1 MRDLLQ
7 VEGMK
12 ITVEDIIGSTGL
24 ELKVD
29 PGVPWVY
36 AGFAGTPASAALHTC
51 LILTSHELN
60 VPSSIHHSPAPPCIH
75 KKPSVFNRS
84 VGLFKA
90 QLLACHRVYC
100 HRMSAL
106 YGNRPDTMQA

>member
-1 MRDLLQ
+1 MRDMLQ

-36 AGFAGTPASAALHTC
+36 AGFAGSASPCAC
-51 LILTSHELN
+51 LTI
-60 VPSSIHHSPAPPCIH
+60 
-75 KKPSVFNRS
+75 
-84 VGLFKA
+84 
-90 QLLACHRVYC
+90 Q
-100 HRMSAL
+100 
-106 YGNRPDTMQA
+106 

>member
-1 MRDLLQ
+1 MAVPAPAPRVTEGDDAWGLTKAAVQ

-36 AGFAGTPASAALHTC
+36 AGFAGVL
-51 LILTSHELN
+51 LTAIMQQCFAHCPGSFQEWL
-60 VPSSIHHSPAPPCIH
+60 CIH
-75 KKPSVFNRS
+75 CMT
-84 VGLFKA
+84 
-90 QLLACHRVYC
+90 CHARAV
-100 HRMSAL
+100 
-106 YGNRPDTMQA
+106 

>member
-1 MRDLLQ
+1 MCTSACAAISEPAPRPRMLGARDVCGLTKAAVQ

-36 AGFAGTPASAALHTC
+36 AGFAGGLLTAVVQQC
-51 LILTSHELN
+51 LAQCQRIL
-60 VPSSIHHSPAPPCIH
+60 
-75 KKPSVFNRS
+75 
-84 VGLFKA
+84 
-90 QLLACHRVYC
+90 
-100 HRMSAL
+100 
-106 YGNRPDTMQA
+106 